1 MYSLLEPFSIRT
13 FSVSHFIHF
22 PLFVNSVTFQNEL
35 IGELWYDL
43 VLKASTPVASPL
55 PVVHCE
61 LGRYYISIT
70 MLLYIS
76 ILRVL
81 CCRLLYVV
89 LYLMLVLYWWT
100 LMQYR
105 KTWEKAPP
113 PRPPNISHP
122 TPSIISPP
130 NLRRKT
136 SSLLKAPH
144 SPERNPGVYS
154 YFKKGGHSQ

>member
-1 MYSLLEPFSIRT
+1 MANVDLSEKHMLIANIIQEKKKTRKNIQFSIRKMYSLLEPFSIRT

-43 VLKASTPVASPL
+43 VLKASTPVTSPL

-89 LYLMLVLYWWT
+89 LYMMLVLY
-100 LMQYR
+100 
-105 KTWEKAPP
+105 
-113 PRPPNISHP
+113 
-122 TPSIISPP
+122 
-130 NLRRKT
+130 
-136 SSLLKAPH
+136 
-144 SPERNPGVYS
+144 
-154 YFKKGGHSQ
+154 